1 MAHGKGVITA
11 ITPNLNN
18 KDCVKHVDD
27 KCGGNTWILK
37 RQQQNTSG

>member
-11 ITPNLNN
+11 FIPNLNN

-27 KCGGNTWILK
+27 KRGGNT
-37 RQQQNTSG
+37 